1 MQDETSIPEDIIDQQ
16 HLQEIIDKQQQ
27 GIQLQQKQQ
36 QQQQQ
41 RQQLQ
46 QKYVGD
52 STASSTSVLNDDG
65 GDIIDV
71 NLPYDDSTDTDSDAA
86 DIVSIIRSFFFF
98 EIMFIIKL
106 KCSVKYIW
114 T

>member
-27 GIQLQQKQQ
+27 VIQQ
-36 QQQQQ
+36 QQEQQQ
-41 RQQLQ
+41 LQHKLQ

-52 STASSTSVLNDDG
+52 SAAGTSVLNRD

-71 NLPYDDSTDTDSDAA
+71 NLPYDDSTDTDSDA
-86 DIVSIIRSFFFF
+86 DIVSIIRSFH
-98 EIMFIIKL
+98 L
-106 KCSVKYIW
+106 V
-114 T
+114 

>member
-36 QQQQQ
+36 QQQ
-41 RQQLQ
+41 RQLQ

-52 STASSTSVLNDDG
+52 STASSTSVLNDDD

-86 DIVSIIRSFFFF
+86 DIVSIIRSFFFLF
-98 EIMFIIKL
+98 EIMFIIEL
-106 KCSVKYIW
+106 KCSVKYI
-114 T
+114 